1 MIPIAFDDNFSDG
14 SLVTSKRRVEDHGE
28 VFTAKKEVDAML
40 DLVLQETKR
49 IESRFLEPACGT
61 GNFLEVVLERKLN
74 IVSKRYGKSASEWEW
89 YAFVAVSSIY
99 GIDILADNILRCRKR
114 LFMPFK
120 DARLEYQ
127 QSINYILEK
136 NIICG
141 DALSLKGIIF
151 SEWSPIGEG
160 SIKRRDYSFNEL
172 FKNESMDSDLLSDSL
187 MSDQGESAFIPTPIK
202 EFPITNFLKLS
213 NVR

>member
-1 MIPIAFDDNFSDG
+1 MLITFDNKNVKE
-14 SLVTSKRRVEDHGE
+14 SLVTSKKRVEDHGE
-28 VFTAKKEVDAML
+28 VFTPTKEVNAML
-40 DLVLQETKR
+40 DLVLQETRR

-61 GNFLEVVLERKLN
+61 GNFLEEVLARKID
-74 IVSKRYGKSASEWEW
+74 IVTKRYGKSISEWEW

-99 GIDILADNILRCRKR
+99 GVDILSDNVLRCRKR
-114 LFMPFK
+114 LFKPFEK
-120 DARLEYQ
+120 TRLAYQ
-127 QSINYILEK
+127 TTIHYILEK

-141 DALSLKGIIF
+141 DALSLKGIVF

-172 FKNESMDSDLLSDSL
+172 FKSENSSSDLLSEPL
-187 MSDQGESAFIPTPIK
+187 ISDQGEGAFIPAPIK
-202 EFPITNFLKLS
+202 DFPVTNFLKLP